1 MRIAKTVII
10 GAALLALPLSLVF
23 AGGAGGVTWSDQRS
37 VPGLSN
43 MTGMSSVGG
52 FGYGVSSSGQ
62 RTGGFGFALYSGPPG
77 SDSLAGGVG
86 GIIVG
91 QELRL
96 GPITAALNLWTGLGG
111 ISATYQGV
119 ENGYCVL
126 FGEADV
132 EIGAAVTPWMQL
144 VLYGG
149 LQGFADLTPGSGIGA
164 RLTRYAPV
172 VGMRMA
178 WGSFGGR

>member
-1 MRIAKTVII
+1 MRIMKTVVI
-10 GAALLALPLSLVF
+10 GAALLALPLSFAF
-23 AGGAGGVTWSDQRS
+23 AGGAGGVTWSDQRTL
-37 VPGLSN
+37 PPLSN
-43 MTGMSSVGG
+43 TGVGMSSVGG
-52 FGYGVSSSGQ
+52 FGYGVTSAGQ
-62 RTGGFGFALYSGPPG
+62 RTGGFGFALYSGSG
-77 SDSLAGGVG
+77 TDSIAGGVG

-96 GPITAALNLWTGLGG
+96 GPITAALDLWTGLGG

-119 ENGYCVL
+119 ESGYCIL

-132 EIGAAVTPWMQL
+132 ELGAAVTPWMQL

-149 LQGFADLTPGSGIGA
+149 IQGFADLTPGSGIGA

-172 VGMRMA
+172 IGMRMA
-178 WGSFGGR
+178 WGSFGSR